1 MCKQK
6 DKELKQRAYKEFDNG
21 LDAEAVIMKFNL
33 RDNPHDRLIVYGCY
47 SWFKNQIE
55 NAKQE
60 SFLDKEYKKSEELVS
75 MQKECIDMIAQYG
88 RGLINILKELN
99 ELQPKKKVDDYT
111 FARQVILHDIENE
124 KYSDDIVNKIHSVSK
139 TRRNYKILQEN
150 ENKIGNIKRELN
162 NIVNIMEHICINSQS
177 YSNGNGSEVYIGR
190 RIQNADEYRMELLD
204 AIRQV

>member
-6 DKELKQRAYKEFDNG
+6 DRELKQRAYKEFNDG
-21 LDAEAVIMKFNL
+21 LDAESVIMKFNL

-47 SWFKNQIE
+47 GWFKNHIK
-55 NAKQE
+55 NDKQQ
-60 SFLDKEYKKSEELVS
+60 SFLDKEYKKSEELVFI
-75 MQKECIDMIAQYG
+75 QKECIDGIAKYG
-88 RGLINILKELN
+88 RELINVLKELN
-99 ELQPKKKVDDYT
+99 ELQLKKKVDDYT

-124 KYSDDIVNKIHSVSK
+124 KYSDDIINKIHSVSK

-162 NIVNIMEHICINSQS
+162 NIVNIMEQICGNSQS
-177 YSNGNGSEVYIGR
+177 YSNGNGTEVYIGR

-204 AIRQV
+204 AIR

>member
-1 MCKQK
+1 M
-6 DKELKQRAYKEFDNG
+6 
-21 LDAEAVIMKFNL
+21 
-33 RDNPHDRLIVYGCY
+33 
-47 SWFKNQIE
+47 
-55 NAKQE
+55 
-60 SFLDKEYKKSEELVS
+60 
-75 MQKECIDMIAQYG
+75 
-88 RGLINILKELN
+88 
-99 ELQPKKKVDDYT
+99 QPKKKVDDYT

-124 KYSDDIVNKIHSVSK
+124 KYSDDIINRIHSVSK